1 MPRPT
6 TLPPPRTPDP
16 MLAPPLRWGVLGP
29 GWIAERFVG
38 SLRRS
43 TRQPVVAVASRDL
56 ERAAAFAA
64 RWGIDRAYGGYQ
76 ALVEDPQVDVVYVA
90 TPHNAHR
97 RCALLAIEAGRHTLV
112 EKPLALNAA
121 EVEELAAAARDNGV
135 FLMEALWTV
144 FLPKFDVL
152 RQVLA
157 GGLLGEVRS
166 VLADI
171 GEHFGP
177 EHRIMRADLAGG
189 PLLDLGTYPVA
200 LATMVL
206 GPAQRVLASGQPAP
220 SGVNG
225 QASVLATHAG
235 GAQSVLHTTL
245 FSDTPTAATIAGT
258 EATVTIPGPF
268 YRPGDFRVRFWDG
281 ATLDH
286 REPAAGHGA
295 LHYQAAHVAA
305 AVRDGLLE
313 SPLRPLAASLTTI
326 RVIDEA
332 RRQLGIVFAEEG
344 RPGA

>member
-1 MPRPT
+1 MAPPT
-6 TLPPPRTPDP
+6 ALPSPRTPDP

-56 ERAAAFAA
+56 GRAEAFAA
-64 RWGIDRAYGGYQ
+64 RWGVDRAYGSYR
-76 ALVEDPQVDVVYVA
+76 ALVEDPGVDVVYVA

-97 RCALLAIEAGRHTLV
+97 PCALLAIEAGRHTLV
-112 EKPLALNAA
+112 EKPLALNAT
-121 EVEELAAAARDNGV
+121 EVEELAAAARDHGV

-157 GGLLGEVRS
+157 DGLLGEVRS
-166 VLADI
+166 VLADN

-206 GPAQRVLASGQPAP
+206 GPAERVLASGQPAP

-225 QASVLATHAG
+225 QASILVSHAG

-258 EATVTIPGPF
+258 EATATIPGPF
-268 YRPGDFRVRFWDG
+268 YQPGDLRVRFWDG
-281 ATLDH
+281 AALDH
-286 REPAAGHGA
+286 REPAAGHTA
-295 LHYQAAHVAA
+295 LHFQAAHLAA
-305 AVRDGLLE
+305 AVHDGLLE
-313 SPLRPLAASLTTI
+313 SPLRPLADSLATI
-326 RVIDEA
+326 RVVDEV
-332 RRQLGIVFAEEG
+332 RRQLGIVFAEEA
-344 RPGA
+344 RPG

>member
-1 MPRPT
+1 MAPPT
-6 TLPPPRTPDP
+6 ALPAPRTPDP
-16 MLAPPLRWGVLGP
+16 MLTPPLRWGVLGP

-43 TRQPVVAVASRDL
+43 TRQRVVAVASRDPG
-56 ERAAAFAA
+56 RAAAFAT
-64 RWGIDRAYGGYQ
+64 RWGVDRAYGDYQ
-76 ALVEDPQVDVVYVA
+76 TLVEDPQVDVVYVA

-97 RCALLAIEAGRHTLV
+97 PCALLAVEAGRHTLV

-121 EVEELAAAARDNGV
+121 EVQELAAAARSNGV

-157 GGLLGEVRS
+157 DGLLGEVRS
-166 VLADI
+166 VLAEV

-177 EHRIMRADLAGG
+177 EHRIMRAELAGG

-206 GPAQRVLASGQPAP
+206 GPAERVLASGQPAP

-225 QASVLATHAG
+225 QASILVTHAG

-245 FSDTPTAATIAGT
+245 FSDTPTAAAIAGT
-258 EATVTIPGPF
+258 EATATIPGPF
-268 YRPGDFRVRFWDG
+268 YQPGDFRVRFWDG
-281 ATLDH
+281 TALDH
-286 REPAAGHGA
+286 REPAAGHTA
-295 LHYQAAHVAA
+295 LHFQAAHLAA
-305 AVRDGLLE
+305 AVQDGLPE
-313 SPLRPLAASLTTI
+313 SPLRPLADSLTTI
-326 RVIDEA
+326 RVIDEV
-332 RRQLGIVFAEEG
+332 RRQLGVVFAEEA
-344 RPGA
+344 RPG

>member
-1 MPRPT
+1 MAPPT
-6 TLPPPRTPDP
+6 ALPSPRTPDP

-56 ERAAAFAA
+56 GRAEAFAA
-64 RWGIDRAYGGYQ
+64 RWGVDRAYGSYR
-76 ALVEDPQVDVVYVA
+76 ALVEDPGVDVVYVA

-97 RCALLAIEAGRHTLV
+97 PCALLAIEAGRHTLV

-121 EVEELAAAARDNGV
+121 EVEELAAAARANGV

-157 GGLLGEVRS
+157 DGLLGEVRS
-166 VLADI
+166 VLADN

-206 GPAQRVLASGQPAP
+206 GPAERVLASGQPAP

-225 QASVLATHAG
+225 QASILASHAG

-258 EATVTIPGPF
+258 EATATIPGPF
-268 YRPGDFRVRFWDG
+268 YQPGDLRVRFWDG
-281 ATLDH
+281 AALDH
-286 REPAAGHGA
+286 REPAAGHTA
-295 LHYQAAHVAA
+295 LHFQAAHLAA
-305 AVRDGLLE
+305 AVHDGLLE
-313 SPLRPLAASLTTI
+313 SPLRPLADSLATI
-326 RVIDEA
+326 RVVDEV
-332 RRQLGIVFAEEG
+332 RRQLGIVFAEEA
-344 RPGA
+344 RPG

>member
-1 MPRPT
+1 MALPT
-6 TLPPPRTPDP
+6 ALPSPRTPDP

-56 ERAAAFAA
+56 GRAEAFAA
-64 RWGIDRAYGGYQ
+64 RWGVDRAHGSYQ
-76 ALVEDPQVDVVYVA
+76 ALVEDPEVDVVYVA

-97 RCALLAIEAGRHTLV
+97 PCALLAVEAGRHTLV
-112 EKPLALNAA
+112 EKPLALNAT
-121 EVEELAAAARDNGV
+121 EVEELAAAARDHGV

-157 GGLLGEVRS
+157 DGLLGEVRS
-166 VLADI
+166 VLADN

-206 GPAQRVLASGQPAP
+206 GPAERVLASGQPAP

-225 QASVLATHAG
+225 QASILVSHAG

-258 EATVTIPGPF
+258 EATATIPGPF
-268 YRPGDFRVRFWDG
+268 YQPGDLRVRFWDG
-281 ATLDH
+281 AALDH
-286 REPAAGHGA
+286 REPAAGHTA
-295 LHYQAAHVAA
+295 LHFQAAHLAA
-305 AVRDGLLE
+305 AVHDGLLE
-313 SPLRPLAASLTTI
+313 SPLRPLADSLATI
-326 RVIDEA
+326 RVVDEV
-332 RRQLGIVFAEEG
+332 RRQLGIVFAEEA
-344 RPGA
+344 RPG

>member
-1 MPRPT
+1 MARPSA
-6 TLPPPRTPDP
+6 LPPPRTPDP
-16 MLAPPLRWGVLGP
+16 MLAPRLRWGVLGP

-43 TRQPVVAVASRDL
+43 TGQQVVAVASRDL
-56 ERAAAFAA
+56 GRAAAFAS

-76 ALVEDPQVDVVYVA
+76 ALVEDPGVDVVYVA

-97 RCALLAIEAGRHTLV
+97 PCALLAIEAGRHTLV

-121 EVEELAAAARDNGV
+121 EVAELAAAARGNGV

-144 FLPKFDVL
+144 FLPRFDVL

-157 GGLLGEVRS
+157 DGLLGEVRT
-166 VLADI
+166 VLAEV

-189 PLLDLGTYPVA
+189 PLLDLGTYPAA

-206 GPAQRVLASGQPAP
+206 GPAERVLASGQPAP
-220 SGVNG
+220 GGVNG
-225 QASVLATHAG
+225 QASILATHAG

-258 EATVTIPGPF
+258 EATATLPGPF
-268 YRPGDFRVRFWDG
+268 YQPGDLRVRFYDG
-281 ATLDH
+281 AALEH

-295 LHYQAAHVAA
+295 LHFQAAHLAA
-305 AVRDGLLE
+305 AVDGGLLE
-313 SPLRPLAASLTTI
+313 SPLRPLADSLATI
-326 RVIDEA
+326 RVLDEV
-332 RRQLGIVFAEEG
+332 RGQLGVVFAEEARG
-344 RPGA
+344 G

>member
-1 MPRPT
+1 MAPPT
-6 TLPPPRTPDP
+6 ALPSPRTPDP

-56 ERAAAFAA
+56 GRAEAFAA
-64 RWGIDRAYGGYQ
+64 RWGVDRAYGSYR
-76 ALVEDPQVDVVYVA
+76 ALVEDPGVDVVYVA

-97 RCALLAIEAGRHTLV
+97 PCALLAIEAGRHTLV
-112 EKPLALNAA
+112 EKPLALNAT
-121 EVEELAAAARDNGV
+121 EVEELAAAARDHGV

-157 GGLLGEVRS
+157 DGLLGEVRS
-166 VLADI
+166 VLADN

-206 GPAQRVLASGQPAP
+206 GPAERVLASGQPAP

-225 QASVLATHAG
+225 QASILVSHAG

-258 EATVTIPGPF
+258 EATATIPGPF
-268 YRPGDFRVRFWDG
+268 YQPGDLRVRFWDG
-281 ATLDH
+281 AALDH
-286 REPAAGHGA
+286 REPAAGHTA
-295 LHYQAAHVAA
+295 LHFQAAHLAA
-305 AVRDGLLE
+305 AVHDGLLE
-313 SPLRPLAASLTTI
+313 SPLRPLADSLATI
-326 RVIDEA
+326 RAVDEV
-332 RRQLGIVFAEEG
+332 RRQLGIVFAEEA
-344 RPGA
+344 RPG

>member
-1 MPRPT
+1 MQ
-6 TLPPPRTPDP
+6 
-16 MLAPPLRWGVLGP
+16 APPLRWGVMGP

-38 SLRRS
+38 ALRRS
-43 TRQPVVAVASRDL
+43 TRQQVVAVASRDPG
-56 ERAAAFAA
+56 RSAAFAS

-76 ALVEDPQVDVVYVA
+76 ALAEDPEVEVVYVA

-97 RCALLAIEAGRHTLV
+97 PCALVAIEAGRHTLV

-121 EVEELAAAARDNGV
+121 EVEELAAAARSSGV
-135 FLMEALWTV
+135 FLMEALWTL

-157 GGLLGEVRS
+157 DGLLGEVRT

-171 GEHFGP
+171 GEHFEP
-177 EHRIMRADLAGG
+177 EHRIMRAELAGG

-220 SGVNG
+220 GGVNG
-225 QASVLATHAG
+225 QASILATHAG

-258 EATVTIPGPF
+258 EATATIPGPF
-268 YRPGDFRVRFWDG
+268 YQPGDLRVRFWDG
-281 ATLDH
+281 TTLDH
-286 REPAAGHGA
+286 REPAAGHSA
-295 LHYQAAHVAA
+295 LHFQAAHLAA

-313 SPLRPLAASLTTI
+313 SPLRPLAGSLTTI
-326 RVIDEA
+326 RLIDEV
-332 RRQLGIVFAEEG
+332 RRQLGVVFAEEA
-344 RPGA
+344 RPV

>member
-1 MPRPT
+1 MARPAA
-6 TLPPPRTPDP
+6 LPPPRTPDP

-43 TRQPVVAVASRDL
+43 TRQQVVAVASRDPG
-56 ERAAAFAA
+56 RAAAFAA
-64 RWGIDRAYGGYQ
+64 RWGVDRAYGGYQ

-97 RCALLAIEAGRHTLV
+97 PCALLAIEAGRHTLV

-121 EVEELAAAARDNGV
+121 EVQELAAAARGNGV

-144 FLPKFDVL
+144 FLPRFDVL

-157 GGLLGEVRS
+157 DGLLGQVKT
-166 VLADI
+166 VLAEV
-171 GEHFGP
+171 GEQFGP

-206 GPAQRVLASGQPAP
+206 GPAERVLASGQPAP
-220 SGVNG
+220 GGVNG
-225 QASVLATHAG
+225 QASILATHAG

-258 EATVTIPGPF
+258 EATATLPGPF
-268 YRPGDFRVRFWDG
+268 YQPGDLRVRFYDG
-281 ATLDH
+281 AALEH

-295 LHYQAAHVAA
+295 LHFQAAHLAA
-305 AVRDGLLE
+305 AVGDGLLE
-313 SPLRPLAASLTTI
+313 SPLRPLADSLATI
-326 RVIDEA
+326 RVLDEV
-332 RRQLGIVFAEEG
+332 RGQLGVVFAEEAG
-344 RPGA
+344 

>member
-1 MPRPT
+1 MARPSA
-6 TLPPPRTPDP
+6 LPPPRTPDP
-16 MLAPPLRWGVLGP
+16 MLAPRLRWGVLGP

-43 TRQPVVAVASRDL
+43 TRQQVVAVASRDL
-56 ERAAAFAA
+56 GRAAAFAS

-76 ALVEDPQVDVVYVA
+76 ALVEDPGVDVVYVA

-97 RCALLAIEAGRHTLV
+97 PCALLAIEAGRHTLV

-121 EVEELAAAARDNGV
+121 EVAELAAAARGNGV

-144 FLPKFDVL
+144 FLPRFDVL

-157 GGLLGEVRS
+157 DGLLGEVRT
-166 VLADI
+166 VLAEV

-189 PLLDLGTYPVA
+189 PLLDLGTYPAA

-206 GPAQRVLASGQPAP
+206 GPAERVLASGQPAP
-220 SGVNG
+220 GGVNG
-225 QASVLATHAG
+225 QASILATHAG
-235 GAQSVLHTTL
+235 GAQSLLHTTL

-258 EATVTIPGPF
+258 EATVTLPGPF
-268 YRPGDFRVRFWDG
+268 YQPGDLRVRFFDG
-281 ATLDH
+281 VALEH

-295 LHYQAAHVAA
+295 LYFQAAHLAA
-305 AVRDGLLE
+305 AVDGGLLE
-313 SPLRPLAASLTTI
+313 SPLRPLADSLATI
-326 RVIDEA
+326 RVLDEV
-332 RRQLGIVFAEEG
+332 RGQLGVVFAEEARG
-344 RPGA
+344 G

>member
-1 MPRPT
+1 MARPAA
-6 TLPPPRTPDP
+6 LPPPRTPDP

-38 SLRRS
+38 SLRWS
-43 TRQPVVAVASRDL
+43 TRQQVVAVASRDPG
-56 ERAAAFAA
+56 RAAASAA
-64 RWGIDRAYGGYQ
+64 RWGVDRAYGAYQ

-97 RCALLAIEAGRHTLV
+97 PSALLAIEAGRHTLV

-121 EVEELAAAARDNGV
+121 EVQELAAAARGNGV

-157 GGLLGEVRS
+157 DGLLGKVRTVPAEV
-166 VLADI
+166 

-200 LATMVL
+200 LATLVL
-206 GPAQRVLASGQPAP
+206 GPAERVLASGQPAP

-225 QASVLATHAG
+225 QASILVSHAG

-258 EATVTIPGPF
+258 AATATIPGPF
-268 YRPGDFRVRFWDG
+268 HQPGDLRVRFFDG
-281 ATLDH
+281 AALDH
-286 REPAAGHGA
+286 REPAAGHAA
-295 LHYQAAHVAA
+295 LHFQAAHLAA
-305 AVRDGLLE
+305 AVGDGLLE
-313 SPLRPLAASLTTI
+313 SPLRPLADSLTTI
-326 RVIDEA
+326 RVLDEV
-332 RRQLGIVFAEEG
+332 RRQLGVVFAEEA
-344 RPGA
+344 RPA

>member
-1 MPRPT
+1 MARPAA
-6 TLPPPRTPDP
+6 LPPPRTPDP

-43 TRQPVVAVASRDL
+43 TRQRVVAVASRDL
-56 ERAAAFAA
+56 GRAAAFAS
-64 RWGIDRAYGGYQ
+64 RWGVDRAYGGYQ
-76 ALVEDPQVDVVYVA
+76 ALVEDPEVDVVYVA

-97 RCALLAIEAGRHTLV
+97 PCALLAIEAGRHTLV

-121 EVEELAAAARDNGV
+121 EVQELAAAARGNGV

-157 GGLLGEVRS
+157 DGLLGEVRS
-166 VLADI
+166 VLAEV

-206 GPAQRVLASGQPAP
+206 GPAERVLASGQPAP

-225 QASVLATHAG
+225 QASILVGHAG

-258 EATVTIPGPF
+258 AATATIPGPF
-268 YRPGDFRVRFWDG
+268 YQPGDLRVRFFDG
-281 ATLDH
+281 AALDH
-286 REPAAGHGA
+286 REPAAGHAA
-295 LHYQAAHVAA
+295 LHFQAAHLAA
-305 AVRDGLLE
+305 AVGDGLLE
-313 SPLRPLAASLTTI
+313 SPLRPLADSLATI
-326 RVIDEA
+326 RVLDEV
-332 RRQLGIVFAEEG
+332 RRQLGVVFAEEA
-344 RPGA
+344 RPA

>member
-1 MPRPT
+1 MARPSA
-6 TLPPPRTPDP
+6 LPPPRTPDP
-16 MLAPPLRWGVLGP
+16 MLAPRLRWGVLGP

-43 TRQPVVAVASRDL
+43 TRQQVVAVASRDL
-56 ERAAAFAA
+56 GRAAAFAS

-76 ALVEDPQVDVVYVA
+76 ALVEDPGVDVVYVA

-97 RCALLAIEAGRHTLV
+97 PCALLAIEAGRHTLV

-121 EVEELAAAARDNGV
+121 EVAELAAAARGNGV

-144 FLPKFDVL
+144 FLPRFDVL

-157 GGLLGEVRS
+157 DGLLGEVRT
-166 VLADI
+166 VLAEV

-189 PLLDLGTYPVA
+189 PLLDLGTYPAA

-206 GPAQRVLASGQPAP
+206 GPAERVLASGQPAP
-220 SGVNG
+220 GGVNG
-225 QASVLATHAG
+225 QASILATHAG

-258 EATVTIPGPF
+258 EATATLPGPF
-268 YRPGDFRVRFWDG
+268 YQPGDLRVRFYDG
-281 ATLDH
+281 AALEH

-295 LHYQAAHVAA
+295 LHFQAAHLAA
-305 AVRDGLLE
+305 AVDGGLLE
-313 SPLRPLAASLTTI
+313 SPLRPLADSLATI
-326 RVIDEA
+326 RVLDEV
-332 RRQLGIVFAEEG
+332 RGQLGVVFAEEARG
-344 RPGA
+344 G

>member
-1 MPRPT
+1 MAWPSA
-6 TLPPPRTPDP
+6 LPPPRTPDP
-16 MLAPPLRWGVLGP
+16 MLAPRLRWGVLGP

-43 TRQPVVAVASRDL
+43 TRQQVVAVASRDL
-56 ERAAAFAA
+56 GRAAAFAS
-64 RWGIDRAYGGYQ
+64 RWGIDRAYGGYR
-76 ALVEDPQVDVVYVA
+76 ALVEDPGVDVVYVA

-97 RCALLAIEAGRHTLV
+97 PCALLAIEAGRHTLV

-121 EVEELAAAARDNGV
+121 EVQELAAAARGNGV

-157 GGLLGEVRS
+157 DGLLGEVRS
-166 VLADI
+166 VLAEV

-206 GPAQRVLASGQPAP
+206 GPAERVLASGQPAP
-220 SGVNG
+220 GGVNG
-225 QASVLATHAG
+225 QASILVGHAG

-258 EATVTIPGPF
+258 AATATIPGPF
-268 YRPGDFRVRFWDG
+268 YQPGDLRVRFFDG
-281 ATLDH
+281 AALDH
-286 REPAAGHGA
+286 REPAAGHAA
-295 LHYQAAHVAA
+295 LHFQAAHLAA
-305 AVRDGLLE
+305 AVGDGLLE
-313 SPLRPLAASLTTI
+313 SPLRRLADSLTTI
-326 RVIDEA
+326 RVLDEV
-332 RRQLGIVFAEEG
+332 RRQLGVAFAEEA
-344 RPGA
+344 RPA

>member
-6 TLPPPRTPDP
+6 TLPPPRVPDP

-43 TRQPVVAVASRDL
+43 TRQAVVAVASRDQG
-56 ERAAAFAA
+56 RAEAFAA
-64 RWGIDRAYGGYQ
+64 RWGIDRAYGSYQ
-76 ALVEDPQVDVVYVA
+76 ALVEDPEVDVVYVA

-97 RCALLAIEAGRHTLV
+97 PCARLAIEAGRHTLV

-121 EVEELAAAARDNGV
+121 EVEELAAAARANGV

-157 GGLLGEVRS
+157 DGLLGEVRS
-166 VLADI
+166 VLADN

-189 PLLDLGTYPVA
+189 PLLDLGTYPVT

-206 GPAQRVLASGQPAP
+206 GPAERVLASGQPAP

-225 QASVLATHAG
+225 QASILVSHAG

-245 FSDTPTAATIAGT
+245 FSDTPTGATIAGT
-258 EATVTIPGPF
+258 EATVTIAGPF
-268 YRPGDFRVRFWDG
+268 YQPGDFRVRFWDG
-281 ATLDH
+281 AALDH
-286 REPAAGHGA
+286 REPAAGHAA
-295 LHYQAAHVAA
+295 LHFQAAHLAA
-305 AVRDGLLE
+305 AVGDGLLE
-313 SPLRPLAASLTTI
+313 SPLRPLAASLATI
-326 RVIDEA
+326 GVIDEV
-332 RRQLGIVFAEEG
+332 RRQFGVVFAEEA
-344 RPGA
+344 RPG